1 MNNQAFAMLF
11 VYSLIMR
18 DLETNIDLYAR
29 SSFYHQNRYF
39 VNSYL
44 VFCNENEVLS
54 RVNIDDCE
62 VLLMLVAKNR
72 CQRHSMFLIETA
84 VFWSN
89 TLTRG
94 VLV

>member
-1 MNNQAFAMLF
+1 MLF
-11 VYSLIMR
+11 VYSLIIR
-18 DLETNIDLYAR
+18 DLETNIDLHAR
-29 SSFYHQNRYF
+29 SSFYHQNRCF

-72 CQRHSMFLIETA
+72 SHRHSMFLIKISA
-84 VFWSN
+84 CWLN
-89 TLTRG
+89 TLSNG
-94 VLV
+94 VVV

>member
-1 MNNQAFAMLF
+1 MLF

-18 DLETNIDLYAR
+18 DLETNIDLHAR
-29 SSFYHQNRYF
+29 SSFYHQNRCF

-62 VLLMLVAKNR
+62 VLLMLVAKNHCR
-72 CQRHSMFLIETA
+72 RHSMFLIKTSA
-84 VFWSN
+84 CWLN
-89 TLTRG
+89 TLSNG
-94 VLV
+94 VVV

>member
-1 MNNQAFAMLF
+1 MLF

-18 DLETNIDLYAR
+18 DLETNIDLHAR
-29 SSFYHQNRYF
+29 SSFYHQNRCF

-72 CQRHSMFLIETA
+72 SHRHSMFLIKISA
-84 VFWSN
+84 CWLN
-89 TLTRG
+89 TLSNG
-94 VLV
+94 VVV

>member
-1 MNNQAFAMLF
+1 MLF

-18 DLETNIDLYAR
+18 DLETNIDLHAR
-29 SSFYHQNRYF
+29 SSFYHQNRCF

-44 VFCNENEVLS
+44 VFCNGNEVLS

-72 CQRHSMFLIETA
+72 CHRHSMFLIKTSA
-84 VFWSN
+84 YWLN
-89 TLTRG
+89 TLSNG
-94 VLV
+94 VVV

>member
-1 MNNQAFAMLF
+1 MLF

-18 DLETNIDLYAR
+18 DLETNIDLHAR
-29 SSFYHQNRYF
+29 SSFYHQNRCF